1 MQIEKRQVF
10 SMATNPVSAE
20 SSWNWPSRGGAMSE
34 AAFHELEHLSPDRKY
49 EYLNGL
55 AYLMSGGSVAHDRI
69 TRNVGYTLDS
79 QLRTGPCR
87 AFGVDVQV
95 LLGSKKDSK
104 KHYVYP
110 AATVSCAAADRRPE
124 NTLIESPRVVIEVLS
139 PSTEARDRGVK
150 FKAYQGSPTMQ
161 EIVLMSQF
169 APYVEIW
176 QRDAQDISAW
186 RYRHYGPGEIV
197 EINSIDVQI
206 DIADIYQ
213 GLDFAI

>member
-1 MQIEKRQVF
+1 
-10 SMATNPVSAE
+10 
-20 SSWNWPSRGGAMSE
+20 MSE

-49 EYLNGL
+49 EYLNGM

-69 TRNVGYTLDS
+69 TRNVGYALDS
-79 QLRTGPCR
+79 QLRSGPCR

-95 LLGSKKDSK
+95 LLGTKKDG
-104 KHYVYP
+104 HYAFP
-110 AATVSCAAADRRPE
+110 DATVSCDVADRRPE

-150 FKAYQGSPTMQ
+150 FKAYQGCPTMQ

-169 APYVEIW
+169 AQYVEIW
-176 QRDAQDISAW
+176 QRDDQDITAW
-186 RYRHYGPGEIV
+186 HYRHYGPGEIV

-213 GLDFAI
+213 GLDFLDSVDGSGSTSER